1 MGVRGEIDKS
11 GWHLIKPSRKEAKY
25 YQMNLSF
32 MEMESLVDVE
42 KAVFLCHPPQGAN
55 APQEPGPRNLKHS
68 SIRLNNNAIV
78 ELCGEGAN
86 VIDKEGVDLGPPP
99 SLEMALSHVVADLSM
114 IRWIDLSFNSIRVF
128 GDCFKCMPS
137 LQVLNLQANRIGDLK
152 QVKRLGELPKLKKLS
167 LFGNPIEE
175 KKHYRSYVITVCPL
189 VGQLDF
195 SVVTNQERDTA
206 AGWAFTFRR
215 KLNPEEKE
223 EK

>member
-42 KAVFLCHPPQGAN
+42 KAVFLCHPPSGTN
-55 APQEPGPRNLKHS
+55 APTEPGPRKLKHS
-68 SIRLNNNAIV
+68 SVRLNNNAIV

-99 SLEMALSHVVADLSM
+99 SLETALSHVVADLSM

-152 QVKRLGELPKLKKLS
+152 QVKQLGELPKLKKLS

-215 KLNPEEKE
+215 KLNPEEKG

>member
-1 MGVRGEIDKS
+1 MLWMLVCKV
-11 GWHLIKPSRKEAKY
+11 
-25 YQMNLSF
+25 SF
-32 MEMESLVDVE
+32 Q
-42 KAVFLCHPPQGAN
+42 AT
-55 APQEPGPRNLKHS
+55 
-68 SIRLNNNAIV
+68 IRI
-78 ELCGEGAN
+78 
-86 VIDKEGVDLGPPP
+86 
-99 SLEMALSHVVADLSM
+99 S
-114 IRWIDLSFNSIRVF
+114 
-128 GDCFKCMPS
+128 
-137 LQVLNLQANRIGDLK
+137 DLK

-215 KLNPEEKE
+215 KLNPEEKG